1 VVVSPKLTT
10 AIVAA
15 GIHNIKNKAKEEDEA
30 DSGLVCKIGTLC
42 LLF

>member
-30 DSGLVCKIGTLC
+30 DSGWFVK
-42 LLF
+42 